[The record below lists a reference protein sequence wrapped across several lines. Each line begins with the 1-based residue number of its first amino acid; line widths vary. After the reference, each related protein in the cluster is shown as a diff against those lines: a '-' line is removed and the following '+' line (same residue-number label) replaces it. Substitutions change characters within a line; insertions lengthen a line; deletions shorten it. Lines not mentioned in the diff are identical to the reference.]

1 VTQEIRTH
9 REFYYDTISERAS
22 QSEVGHGSNGKRP
35 AQSMWSLSHQG
46 RSCTGNRN
54 TSNSVGQ
61 FLLRI
66 DTLNSDYITETM
78 RTLDPDGF
86 ASREPTAR
94 KIQRGT
100 LVAVGPHDEWSCDG
114 HDKLVKYGFPIW
126 GVRDKWG
133 GKWLGLWVIPNNR
146 YKDVIAY
153 LWLSL
158 VKDLGGRSLAS
169 RSMLSHPDPS

>member
-1 VTQEIRTH
+1 MTR
-9 REFYYDTISERAS
+9 
-22 QSEVGHGSNGKRP
+22 
-35 AQSMWSLSHQG
+35 SLSEPVKVKLVMDQMAKDPLSRCG
-46 RSCTGNRN
+46 PRLIKEGLALETGVHLTRFVNFY
-54 TSNSVGQ
+54 SES
-61 FLLRI
+61 LSI
-66 DTLNSDYITETM
+66 DMLYSDYISETM

-158 VKDLGGRSLAS
+158 VKDLGGRSRAS
-169 RSMLSHPDPS
+169 WLTLSHSDPS

>member
-1 VTQEIRTH
+1 
-9 REFYYDTISERAS
+9 
-22 QSEVGHGSNGKRP
+22 
-35 AQSMWSLSHQG
+35 
-46 RSCTGNRN
+46 
-54 TSNSVGQ
+54 
-61 FLLRI
+61 
-66 DTLNSDYITETM
+66 M
-78 RTLDPDGF
+78 RTLDPAGF

-114 HDKLVKYGFPIW
+114 HNKLVKYGFPIW
-126 GVRDKWG
+126 GVRDNWG

-158 VKDLGGRSLAS
+158 IKDLGS
-169 RSMLSHPDPS
+169 RLPCLLINLVSVDTQIQPRYAGTDNN